1 MTKSEDKTS
10 LLTKLEFWWILQPQ
24 DVLLEMEKVGYIFS
38 RLCAFKDKD
47 VKIELKREDVYW
59 VWTLSIRESEYQ
71 VRNIK
76 IAVDEISSVLLNWY
90 I

>member
-10 LLTKLEFWWILQPQ
+10 ILTKLEFWWVLQPQ
-24 DVLLEMEKVGYIFS
+24 DVLLEMNKVGYIFS
-38 RLCAFKDKD
+38 RLCAFKDED